1 VSAGRLTLVWHAA
14 PVRHEGRCIGRN
26 DMHFALSAEESLRPL
41 TTWPPTPHDHGSSQ
55 VSCGVPLI
63 RRAYSPAFG
72 ASLRRWFSPTDR
84 PAGSARTRD
93 RLPVGC
99 ERATA
104 PAHGLGVAQC
114 GGRILEREC
123 GAYCE
128 RAGRE
133 ARPVKTRP
141 SRYHGQRTWP
151 PIPSPMQAQRFT
163 ISDRYPWPLSI
174 LDKGQT

>member
-1 VSAGRLTLVWHAA
+1 LVHRCGDGSRRPIDRRGLRALAIVSLLAANVLPLQQTVLEWHNAA
-14 PVRHEGRCIGRN
+14 
-26 DMHFALSAEESLRPL
+26 AA
-41 TTWPPTPHDHGSSQ
+41 
-55 VSCGVPLI
+55 
-63 RRAYSPAFG
+63 
-72 ASLRRWFSPTDR
+72 
-84 PAGSARTRD
+84 
-93 RLPVGC
+93 
-99 ERATA
+99 
-104 PAHGLGVAQC
+104 
-114 GGRILEREC
+114 ILEREC